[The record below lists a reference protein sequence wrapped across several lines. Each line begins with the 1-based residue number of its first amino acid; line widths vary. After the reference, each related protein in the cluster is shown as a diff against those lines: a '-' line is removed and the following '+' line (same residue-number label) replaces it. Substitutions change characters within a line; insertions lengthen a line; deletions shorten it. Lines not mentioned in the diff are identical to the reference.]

1 MNSSRLLLGLA
12 PSRPASPPSSPP
24 SAFDARRCSLSLP
37 AILRAIVCVAVLG
50 GCAAPMQG
58 NDRPFAADPSAAR
71 ASHGADDPAS
81 SESPE
86 PRDFEALASVQAFRA
101 LQASLD
107 ERSAGILA
115 DAETEREASEGMRFL
130 LRALA
135 MSIDVQAD
143 GNPAAPHF
151 ARMDTQVR
159 KVGGDN
165 PDAEYD
171 LVVLDGQ
178 RDYVIRGQLGSVRH
192 LSFTVMGERNAR
204 GAETIAYYNEQTLG
218 ADDEGNFT
226 LYLTRNEPAG
236 RNHVD
241 TRGGLSSILVRQYIG
256 DRSQEE
262 LARYTIEVLGRDP
275 DAPIPYSTDA
285 SIAKALVGTR
295 FAFEALSTLH
305 RTVMPELLDQPNRF
319 VRANSDD
326 FGADISSSDNLYVIG
341 AYQVDEDEALVIES
355 DVPDVRYWNL
365 TVESRW
371 HETVDYRFRRT
382 HRTLDD
388 VVLEPDGRVRFVLAH
403 GPTPH
408 PNWLDTGGH
417 REGFLT
423 FRWVGRRETRPPL
436 PTIRRVKRSELEAA
450 LRDPH

>member
-1 MNSSRLLLGLA
+1 MV
-12 PSRPASPPSSPP
+12 
-24 SAFDARRCSLSLP
+24 DVILS
-37 AILRAIVCVAVLG
+37 
-50 GCAAPMQG
+50 
-58 NDRPFAADPSAAR
+58 
-71 ASHGADDPAS
+71 
-81 SESPE
+81 
-86 PRDFEALASVQAFRA
+86 
-101 LQASLD
+101 
-107 ERSAGILA
+107 

-151 ARMDTQVR
+151 ARMDTQAR

-171 LVVLDGQ
+171 LVVLDGE

-192 LSFTVMGERNAR
+192 LSFTIMGERNAR
-204 GAETIAYYNEQTLG
+204 GAETLAYYNEQTLG
-218 ADDEGNFT
+218 ADDEGNFS
-226 LYLTRNEPAG
+226 LYLTRSEPAG

-241 TRGGLSSILVRQYIG
+241 TRSGLSSILVRQYIG
-256 DRSQEE
+256 DRSQEV
-262 LARYTIEVLGRDP
+262 LASYTIDVLGRAP
-275 DAPIPYSTDA
+275 DEPIPYSNDA

-341 AYQVDEDEALVIES
+341 AYQVDEDEALIIES
-355 DVPDVRYWNL
+355 EALDVRYWNL

-388 VVLEPDGRVRFVLAH
+388 IVLEPDGRVRFVLAH

-423 FRWVGRRETRPPL
+423 FRWVGQRDTQPPL

-450 LRDPH
+450 LRDPD

>member
-1 MNSSRLLLGLA
+1 MISSCLLPGLV
-12 PSRPASPPSSPP
+12 PRS
-24 SAFDARRCSLSLP
+24 FDARLGRLFCC
-37 AILRAIVCVAVLG
+37 AIGSAFLLM
-50 GCAAPMQG
+50 GCTTPTDG
-58 NDRPFAADPSAAR
+58 SGRPLAADPSTDPTSN
-71 ASHGADDPAS
+71 ASRT
-81 SESPE
+81 
-86 PRDFEALASVQAFRA
+86 PRSFERLASVQAFRA
-101 LQASLD
+101 LQGSLD
-107 ERSAGILA
+107 EMLDVILG

-143 GNPAAPHF
+143 ANPAAPHF
-151 ARMDTQVR
+151 ARMDTPAR

-171 LVVLDGQ
+171 LVVLDGK

-192 LSFTVMGERNAR
+192 LSFTIMGERDAR
-204 GAETIAYYNEQTLG
+204 GANTLAYYNEQTLG
-218 ADDEGNFT
+218 ADDEGSFS
-226 LYLTRNEPAG
+226 LYLTRDEPAG

-241 TRGGLSSILVRQYIG
+241 TRGGLSSVLVRQYIG
-256 DRSQEE
+256 DRSEE
-262 LARYTIEVLGRDP
+262 VLASYTIDVLDRDP
-275 DAPIPYSTDA
+275 EAPIPYSTDA
-285 SIAKALVGTR
+285 SITKALVDTR
-295 FAFEALSTLH
+295 FTFEAISTLH

-319 VRANSDD
+319 VRADSDAL
-326 FGADISSSDNLYVIG
+326 GTDISNSDNLYVIG
-341 AYQVDEDEALVIES
+341 SYQVDEDEALIIES
-355 DVPDVRYWNL
+355 EALDVRYWNL

-423 FRWVGRRETRPPL
+423 FRWVGRRDTQPPL

-450 LRDPH
+450 LRDPN

>member
-1 MNSSRLLLGLA
+1 MTSSRLILGLIPFTFLVYTA
-12 PSRPASPPSSPP
+12 LLAG
-24 SAFDARRCSLSLP
+24 CSTPMRENSHPL
-37 AILRAIVCVAVLG
+37 A
-50 GCAAPMQG
+50 AAPAG
-58 NDRPFAADPSAAR
+58 ASAADP
-71 ASHGADDPAS
+71 ASDPAS
-81 SESPE
+81 NESPT
-86 PRDFEALASVQAFRA
+86 PRSFETLKSVQAFRA
-101 LQASLD
+101 LQGSLD
-107 ERSAGILA
+107 EMVDVILR
-115 DAETEREASEGMRFL
+115 DARTEREASEGMRFL

-151 ARMDTQVR
+151 ARMDTQAR

-171 LVVLDGQ
+171 LVVLDGE
-178 RDYVIRGQLGSVRH
+178 RDYVIHGQLGSVRH
-192 LSFTVMGERNAR
+192 LSFTIMGERDAR
-204 GAETIAYYNEQTLG
+204 GAKTLAYYNEQTLG
-218 ADDEGNFT
+218 ADDEGNFS
-226 LYLTRNEPAG
+226 LYLTRDEPAG

-256 DRSQEE
+256 DRSQEV
-262 LARYTIEVLGRDP
+262 LASYTIDVLDRAP
-275 DAPIPYSTDA
+275 ERPIPYSTDA

-295 FAFEALSTLH
+295 FAFTSLSTLH

-319 VRANSDD
+319 VRVNSDD
-326 FGADISSSDNLYVIG
+326 LGADISSSDNLYVIG
-341 AYQVDEDEALVIES
+341 SYQVDEDEALIIES
-355 DVPDVRYWNL
+355 EALDVRYWNL

-423 FRWVGRRETRPPL
+423 FRWVGQRDTQPPL
-436 PTIRRVKRSELEAA
+436 PTIRRVKRSELEAV
-450 LRDPH
+450 LRPD